1 VPKLDAMR
9 GPDVP
14 RGRGVLVLAIAAL
27 PWALAFQG
35 GFAGARSS
43 TAVPES
49 AAAIESL
56 TMLLVVTADRP
67 TGSIASKRPE
77 GARLLWAAPAGRSHL
92 HHPMGLVHAP
102 WPAVP
107 IGWSEPLALH
117 LAGRGP
123 PLALAA

>member
-1 VPKLDAMR
+1 
-9 GPDVP
+9 
-14 RGRGVLVLAIAAL
+14 VLAIAVM
-27 PWALAFQG
+27 PWSLAFHG
-35 GFAGARSS
+35 GLAGAGSS
-43 TAVPES
+43 TAVRES

-67 TGSIASKRPE
+67 TGSIAFKRTD
-77 GARLLWAAPAGRSHL
+77 GSRLLWDAPADRSHL
-92 HHPMGLVHAP
+92 HLPMGLVRAP

-107 IGWSEPLALH
+107 TERSEPLALH

>member
-1 VPKLDAMR
+1 MR

-14 RGRGVLVLAIAAL
+14 RTRGVLVLAIAVL
-27 PWALAFQG
+27 PWALASQG
-35 GFAGARSS
+35 GLAGAGSS
-43 TAVPES
+43 TAVRES

-56 TMLLVVTADRP
+56 TMLFVVTADRP
-67 TGSIASKRPE
+67 TASIAFKRTE

-92 HHPMGLVHAP
+92 HLPMGLVHAP
-102 WPAVP
+102 WPADP
-107 IGWSEPLALH
+107 IERSEPLALH